1 MFGAPIAQAERARDL
16 IIRFDLAGVIVR
28 GTPKQTDAPAIK
40 ALRDA
45 KPGTPTIVAVDEE
58 GGRVQHLRTAVGLL
72 PSARKQAALDPVKLR
87 ALISKHARGM
97 RALGFTMNFGPV
109 VDITPLTQTKNG
121 VGDRSYSNDPNVI
134 VSAAGAFA
142 DGMLDGGIYPVLKH
156 FPGHGNASGDTHN
169 VGAQTPPW
177 KDMQTLDVVPFRSL
191 TASRN
196 NRIGIMTAHLHV
208 PGLDDRPVSIS
219 KPAITG
225 VLRDQW
231 RFDGLVVTD
240 SLSMWSIASR
250 LTPPNAAIEA
260 LKAGNDL
267 LLFDD
272 EPDVA
277 AIVNGLVRAAANKD
291 MATRLVQANLRV
303 LRAAGANVCAG
314 SLLAPPAT
322 VSTSTTT
329 TSTIDP

>member
-1 MFGAPIAQAERARDL
+1 
-16 IIRFDLAGVIVR
+16 
-28 GTPKQTDAPAIK
+28 
-40 ALRDA
+40 
-45 KPGTPTIVAVDEE
+45 
-58 GGRVQHLRTAVGLL
+58 
-72 PSARKQAALDPVKLR
+72 
-87 ALISKHARGM
+87 
-97 RALGFTMNFGPV
+97 
-109 VDITPLTQTKNG
+109 
-121 VGDRSYSNDPNVI
+121 
-134 VSAAGAFA
+134 
-142 DGMLDGGIYPVLKH
+142 
-156 FPGHGNASGDTHN
+156 
-169 VGAQTPPW
+169 
-177 KDMQTLDVVPFRSL
+177 
-191 TASRN
+191 
-196 NRIGIMTAHLHV
+196 
-208 PGLDDRPVSIS
+208 
-219 KPAITG
+219 